1 MEDHESLRGAAEP
14 FNRPADADSGMTPR
28 RVPVPGRGAARR
40 NGPRLHAD
48 AVAARPVFV
57 APQRASRP
65 HDAHGAP
72 EGSGA
77 GPPSVCPFC
86 AGNEACTPASVL
98 AFPEAGSAWRAR
110 IVPNVFP
117 IVVEAPREAGMP
129 DRCTVRPAHGVHEV
143 VIEAAAHDR
152 SILAIDPA
160 DWREVWELGR
170 RRLAMLAARDDLAWA
185 TLFKNSGPRAGASL
199 EHVHSQLV
207 ALDFVPPII
216 AAEMSAVSA
225 AADPFGRLVA
235 EAAAA
240 GRIVAEC
247 HDLVAL
253 VPPAPRQPFETW
265 ILPRDPEPHFHA
277 TGAAR
282 VTAVADLTRF
292 VVARLDASLPGT
304 DYNWWLHQLPFRGH
318 DAAGRWH
325 WHLEIVPRI
334 AELAGFELGTG
345 CHVTT
350 MPPEESARMLRAHE
364 V

>member
-1 MEDHESLRGAAEP
+1 MEDHESLRGAAGR
-14 FNRPADADSGMTPR
+14 FNRPANAESGTAPR
-28 RVPVPGRGAARR
+28 RVPISGRDAARLD
-40 NGPRLHAD
+40 GPRLHTD
-48 AVAARPVFV
+48 AVAPRPVFV

-65 HDAHGAP
+65 HDAPEDHGV
-72 EGSGA
+72 
-77 GPPSVCPFC
+77 GPPPVCPFC

-98 AFPEAGSAWRAR
+98 DFPNAGSAWRAR
-110 IVPNVFP
+110 IVPNAFP
-117 IVVEAPREAGMP
+117 IVVEAPPCEAGMT
-129 DRCTVRPAHGVHEV
+129 DRRAVRPAHGVHEV
-143 VIEAAAHDR
+143 VIEAAAHER
-152 SILAIDPA
+152 SILAIDPV
-160 DWREVWELGR
+160 DWREVWELVR

-235 EAAAA
+235 EAAAD
-240 GRIVAEC
+240 GRIVAER

-282 VTAVADLTRF
+282 VAAVAELTRL
-292 VVARLDASLPGT
+292 VVARLDATLPGA
-304 DYNWWLHQLPFRGH
+304 DYNWWLHQLPFRGP

-325 WHLEIVPRI
+325 WHVEIMPRI

-350 MPPEESARMLRAHE
+350 MPPDESARMLRAHE
-364 V
+364 T